1 MAGRIRFDGEFLVF
15 LQRLF
20 INMLQ
25 PIFRTLLQPSVAR
38 VSYSGL
44 YVLRSVPNC
53 FVRYKK
59 NPWSPLAPT
68 KLFLVKEHNI
78 KDPKEMK
85 ELAILDEHYKTAM
98 KALRYILFSIICTAQ
113 AAASFKY

>member
-1 MAGRIRFDGEFLVF
+1 
-15 LQRLF
+15 
-20 INMLQ
+20 MLQ

-38 VSYSGL
+38 VSYPGP

-98 KALRYILFSIICTAQ
+98 KALRYILFSIICTVVVVLLYGLVSTRLQ
-113 AAASFKY
+113 HSKNIQSCVASQ